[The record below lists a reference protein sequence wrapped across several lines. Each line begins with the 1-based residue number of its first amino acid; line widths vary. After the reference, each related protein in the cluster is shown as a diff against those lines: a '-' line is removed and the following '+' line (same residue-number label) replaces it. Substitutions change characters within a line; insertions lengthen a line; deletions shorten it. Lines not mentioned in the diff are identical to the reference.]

1 MFVLLKHSPAACS
14 LGRQAVLLSHL
25 HGHVSSQVRRMQT
38 SLSISSS
45 SFFGSSSG
53 RAARRRR
60 RLRQQQQPKHGRS
73 TSIGAVDSAQNS
85 GEEVDTRTV
94 RELLFPTPDWGDDD
108 TETNKTRY
116 PQTVAGWRELMS
128 HVWKEYSLTWEGFM
142 DNNTVKNEAKAEMSA
157 DLEKHI
163 RETREDVTENV
174 QNNVKFLQE
183 ESDKLRQ
190 TVQEQTGIYTKE
202 DLRRVAGE
210 MMQLATECVKEF
222 MAGYRKGRDDEAEK
236 MITEYFQGLEDA
248 ANKAKRRKPKRR
260 IIMETANPK
269 RS

>member
-1 MFVLLKHSPAACS
+1 
-14 LGRQAVLLSHL
+14 
-25 HGHVSSQVRRMQT
+25 MQT
-38 SLSISSS
+38 SSISSS

-60 RLRQQQQPKHGRS
+60 RQRQQQMKHDRS
-73 TSIGAVDSAQNS
+73 TSMRVVSAPNS

-108 TETNKTRY
+108 TETKKTRY
-116 PQTVAGWRELMS
+116 PQTLAGWRELMS
-128 HVWKEYSLTWEGFM
+128 QVWKEYSLTWEGFM
-142 DNNTVKNEAKAEMSA
+142 DSNTVKSKAKAETAA
-157 DLEKHI
+157 DIEKRF
-163 RETREDVTENV
+163 RETTEDVTENIR
-174 QNNVKFLQE
+174 NNAKFLQE

-190 TVQEQTGIYTKE
+190 AVQEQTGIYTKE

-236 MITEYFQGLEDA
+236 MITEYFQGLEEA
-248 ANKAKRRKPKRR
+248 ANKPKRRKPKRR
-260 IIMETANPK
+260 ILMETAKHNRSK
-269 RS
+269 RE